1 MVGLWSGL
9 TSVRHTSKIYLL
21 HGTMYIHQLRQL
33 RTIYIYIFGRYLRFP
48 FDGYITNDIPHDKSG
63 WCFQY
68 ISFSHDDDFQM
79 MSVFFRGKPLTGLSQ
94 IYRQLQNQW
103 RDQFPKATSLA
114 PVRCPFEF
122 QASSL
127 SRCGLL
133 ATKTSISHPEFRFEL
148 ICVLGQ
154 IKSNNIFQRVQ
165 LNRQTWYVHMLPL
178 G

>member
-9 TSVRHTSKIYLL
+9 TSVRHTSTFYFL

-33 RTIYIYIFGRYLRFP
+33 RIIYNFWQVSKVSIWWVYNQWY
-48 FDGYITNDIPHDKSG
+48 THDKSG
-63 WCFQY
+63 WCFHY

-79 MSVFFRGKPLTGLSQ
+79 MNVFFRGKPLSGLSQ
-94 IYRQLQNQW
+94 VYSQLQNQW

-114 PVRCPFEF
+114 PVRCPFDF

-133 ATKTSISHPEFRFEL
+133 ATKTSISHPEFQFAP

-154 IKSNNIFQRVQ
+154 IKSNSIFQHVQ
-165 LNRQTWYVHMLPL
+165 LNRQTWYVQMLEFE
-178 G
+178 